1 MDSQQRKRKR
11 QPGGLQKKGAPM
23 LRANGQD
30 AVPTS
35 STYGFVSYFNEEVKR
50 LRSENS
56 DLSVTLGLRKHIG
69 KTYKELPPE
78 QKARYKKRDERMG
91 NSGNSNSHSGDNE
104 IMETKCVPERFCA
117 LVKSLSEEKK
127 KAIREIGFESLLE
140 LRCGKLKRKLCHWL
154 VNQFKPERNII
165 ELHGKKL
172 ELCPKMFSKIMGVKD
187 GGMGIKINGASDHIA
202 EVRRIFQPTVKGI
215 RIRTLEEV
223 IEQLDEANK
232 IFKVAF
238 TLFAIATL
246 LCPIGS
252 YISTLFL
259 HPIMDVSSIKSLN
272 WATFCYDWLVKSI
285 CRFQNQQAAY
295 IGGCLHFL
303 QIFYL
308 HNVAYDNIQPDRNIL
323 PITFW
328 NESRIKKFMKWLR
341 SKGGI
346 GSDKIKI
353 RYFDTS
359 GVSQQNIV
367 GYPNFEEIFKKQCF
381 ALRILTL
388 KVDEI
393 IEAISGQTTL
403 LDKVLHVRKTRGHSS
418 SPGNRPT
425 TGAIQSPS
433 PDFVS
438 PQEKYRG
445 TLVEISSTEG
455 SVSCRRGNPYDDSI
469 LDSKERQLLDLL
481 CRLEGALDG
490 ESNDTFQS
498 KPLEMGKQT
507 TKAMEEYMDGHIQ
520 HSRDKNVISKS
531 CRLRFSV
538 GPFTIPSP
546 ISEDAKQLILYLF
559 DDKLNTMYDLIYT
572 NCFYDN
578 CICKVCSNII
588 ILLLFVEI
596 TPFFHGKREIVV
608 DIGDN
613 SITRSSMRT
622 LLPGEWIDGDIIT
635 MYADYKNMKEA
646 EKDVTSPRCWFL
658 PTYYSQAALADW
670 SSLNFAQAA
679 GFRDRYMSRLD
690 TCEKIYVPINS
701 DGHWYMLVVDISHA
715 TATIWDSLESP
726 SRREKMINE
735 SLAIL
740 ASLDFVLR
748 QEARALFC
756 NQFTF
761 LNFQICRQAGLPQQP
776 NGFDCGYYVMKYMDS
791 PCIVVHDSYQ
801 HDSDHARLLLALY
814 LVQSPLNKIRC
825 RLIQEARKL

>member
-1 MDSQQRKRKR
+1 
-11 QPGGLQKKGAPM
+11 
-23 LRANGQD
+23 
-30 AVPTS
+30 
-35 STYGFVSYFNEEVKR
+35 
-50 LRSENS
+50 
-56 DLSVTLGLRKHIG
+56 
-69 KTYKELPPE
+69 
-78 QKARYKKRDERMG
+78 
-91 NSGNSNSHSGDNE
+91 
-104 IMETKCVPERFCA
+104 
-117 LVKSLSEEKK
+117 
-127 KAIREIGFESLLE
+127 
-140 LRCGKLKRKLCHWL
+140 
-154 VNQFKPERNII
+154 
-165 ELHGKKL
+165 
-172 ELCPKMFSKIMGVKD
+172 MGVKD
-187 GGMGIKINGASDHIA
+187 GGMAIKINGASDHIA

-215 RIRTLEEV
+215 RIRTLEDL

-259 HPIMDVSSIKSLN
+259 HPIMDVSTIKSLN

-285 CRFQNQQAAY
+285 CRFQNQQAVY

-308 HNVAYDNIQPDRNIL
+308 HNIAYDNIQPDRNIL

-353 RYFDTS
+353 RYFDT
-359 GVSQQNIV
+359 GGLFQQNIV
-367 GYPNFEEIFKKQCF
+367 GHPNFEEIIKKQCF
-381 ALRILTL
+381 ALTILTV

-403 LDKVLHVRKTRGHSS
+403 LNEVLHVRKTRGHSS
-418 SPGNRPT
+418 SPGNHPT
-425 TGAIQSPS
+425 TDAIQSPS

-469 LDSKERQLLDLL
+469 LDSKERQLHDLL
-481 CRLEGALDG
+481 CRLEGALHG

-498 KPLEMGKQT
+498 KPLEMDTQT
-507 TKAMEEYMDGHIQ
+507 SKAMEEYTAGHIQ
-520 HSRDKNVISKS
+520 HSRDNNVICKS
-531 CRLRFSV
+531 GPLRFSV
-538 GPFTIPSP
+538 GPFTIPSS

-559 DDKLNTMYDLIYT
+559 DDKLNSM
-572 NCFYDN
+572 
-578 CICKVCSNII
+578 
-588 ILLLFVEI
+588 
-596 TPFFHGKREIVV
+596 EIVV

-613 SITRSSMRT
+613 SITRSSMRS

-679 GFRDRYMSRLD
+679 GFRDRYMGCLD

-701 DGHWYMLVVDISHA
+701 DGHWYMLLVDISHA
-715 TATIWDSLESP
+715 NATIWDSLELP

-748 QEARALFC
+748 QGARALFG
-756 NQFTF
+756 NRFTF

-776 NGFDCGYYVMKYMDS
+776 NGFDCGY
-791 PCIVVHDSYQ
+791 C
-801 HDSDHARLLLALY
+801 
-814 LVQSPLNKIRC
+814 
-825 RLIQEARKL
+825 

>member
-346 GSDKIKI
+346 GSDK
-353 RYFDTS
+353 T
-359 GVSQQNIV
+359 Q
-367 GYPNFEEIFKKQCF
+367 
-381 ALRILTL
+381 
-388 KVDEI
+388 
-393 IEAISGQTTL
+393 
-403 LDKVLHVRKTRGHSS
+403 RK
-418 SPGNRPT
+418 GNYL
-425 TGAIQSPS
+425 IYY
-433 PDFVS
+433 V
-438 PQEKYRG
+438 
-445 TLVEISSTEG
+445 
-455 SVSCRRGNPYDDSI
+455 
-469 LDSKERQLLDLL
+469 
-481 CRLEGALDG
+481 GALDG

-507 TKAMEEYMDGHIQ
+507 TKAMEEYMAGHIQ

-559 DDKLNTMYDLIYT
+559 DDKLNTM
-572 NCFYDN
+572 
-578 CICKVCSNII
+578 
-588 ILLLFVEI
+588 
-596 TPFFHGKREIVV
+596 EIVV

-735 SLAIL
+735 SLAI
-740 ASLDFVLR
+740 
-748 QEARALFC
+748 
-756 NQFTF
+756 
-761 LNFQICRQAGLPQQP
+761 
-776 NGFDCGYYVMKYMDS
+776 
-791 PCIVVHDSYQ
+791 

>member
-346 GSDKIKI
+346 GSDKFLDAIHFVIKQIKI

-455 SVSCRRGNPYDDSI
+455 SVSCRRG
-469 LDSKERQLLDLL
+469 
-481 CRLEGALDG
+481 
-490 ESNDTFQS
+490 
-498 KPLEMGKQT
+498 
-507 TKAMEEYMDGHIQ
+507 
-520 HSRDKNVISKS
+520 
-531 CRLRFSV
+531 
-538 GPFTIPSP
+538 
-546 ISEDAKQLILYLF
+546 
-559 DDKLNTMYDLIYT
+559 
-572 NCFYDN
+572 
-578 CICKVCSNII
+578 
-588 ILLLFVEI
+588 
-596 TPFFHGKREIVV
+596 
-608 DIGDN
+608 DN

-622 LLPGEWIDGDIIT
+622 LLPGEWIDGDVIVAAYYAYYLGLIIT